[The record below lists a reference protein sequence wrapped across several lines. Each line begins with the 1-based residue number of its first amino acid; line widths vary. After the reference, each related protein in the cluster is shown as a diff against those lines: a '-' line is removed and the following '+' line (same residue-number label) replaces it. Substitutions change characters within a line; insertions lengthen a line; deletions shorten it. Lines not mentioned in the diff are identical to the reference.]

1 MFTYSVL
8 IILYLLVLHRQ
19 YIIVGSL
26 VLSLFL
32 LYFYSLQDSV
42 FNEEDS
48 NISVVNTVN
57 ILLMFVL
64 GKDSEWMDRWPSIRI
79 DLTCTM
85 DAFTGMC
92 QSICSTLS
100 FPSIHPIVFSIDP
113 YINIARHL
121 SVLTIYHMEKISKI

>member
-26 VLSLFL
+26 VLSLFP

-64 GKDSEWMDRWPSIRI
+64 GKDSEGMDRWPSI
-79 DLTCTM
+79 
-85 DAFTGMC
+85 
-92 QSICSTLS
+92 
-100 FPSIHPIVFSIDP
+100 
-113 YINIARHL
+113 
-121 SVLTIYHMEKISKI
+121 